1 MKLKEAL
8 AGTVPE
14 ESLRRLSNH
23 FDVIG
28 NVAVLSLPPALEPY
42 KKTVAAAVMAGRR
55 NIYTVLNKVTMVS
68 GDARTARYEVL
79 AGGTTVTTH
88 TEFGFRYRLDVT
100 KAFFSTAMAYERMRV
115 IDQVEPG
122 ERVLV
127 PFCGIGPFAIPAAAK
142 GAPVTGIEKNVD
154 AFFWLNE
161 NIALNHVRPAF
172 TAILGDAFDTPRI
185 AGSSFDRII
194 IPTPYGMDAIL
205 PVLSPFLAPGGMIH
219 FYTFKNRRQ
228 VPGIIDAFAH
238 DGFSVT
244 YYRSCGNVAP
254 GISRWVFD
262 IEAETG

>member
-1 MKLKEAL
+1 MKLKQAL

-14 ESLRRLSNH
+14 ESLRLLSNH

-28 NVAVLSLPPALEPY
+28 NVAVLSLPSALEPY
-42 KKTVAAAVMAGRR
+42 KKTVAAAIMAGRR
-55 NIYTVLNKVTMVS
+55 NIYTVLNKVTMVT

-79 AGGTTVTTH
+79 SGGTTVTLH

-100 KAFFSTAMAYERMRV
+100 KAFFSTALAYERMRV
-115 IDQVEPG
+115 TDQVEPG

-127 PFCGIGPFAIPAAAK
+127 PFCGIGPFAIPAAAR
-142 GAPVTGIEKNVD
+142 GAPVTGIEKNAD

-161 NIALNHVRPAF
+161 NVALNHVRNLF
-172 TAILGDAFDTPRI
+172 TAIRGDAFDTSPI
-185 AGSSFDRII
+185 AGSTFDRII

-205 PVLSPFLAPGGMIH
+205 PVLSRFLAPGGMIH
-219 FYTFKNRRQ
+219 FYTFRNRRQ
-228 VPGIIDAFAH
+228 VPGILAAFAEN
-238 DGFSVT
+238 GFSVT

-262 IEAETG
+262 IETRTG